1 MQQSKDLE
9 IHCNKE
15 GEFLQNVRIEE
26 STGVYHIWYN
36 RKRKEDHLLSVYWRG
51 LVVNHEEVKVLVN
64 I

>member
-15 GEFLQNVRIEE
+15 GGFLQNVRIEE
-26 STGVYHIWYN
+26 ESKGVYHIWYN
-36 RKRKEDHLLSVYWRG
+36 PKRKEDHLLSVYWRG
-51 LVVNHEEVKVLVN
+51 LVVNDKVPVN

>member
-26 STGVYHIWYN
+26 ESTGVYHIWYN
-36 RKRKEDHLLSVYWRG
+36 HKRK
-51 LVVNHEEVKVLVN
+51 
-64 I
+64 